1 MEIWSLMKV
10 LEDRVDDMFGDRL
23 VCLGL
28 QGSYARGEATE
39 ESDFD
44 AVLILDTVTMSDI
57 QSYREILRWLPHRDK
72 VCGFVSGRDE
82 LVNWDRA
89 GLIQFCMDTK
99 VIRGS
104 VDFARKLIRPE
115 DIRRAVHV
123 GACNLYHGAMYA
135 AMHQRS
141 MGSLAELYKMLFFVM
156 RSYLYAQNGLYIN
169 SQREIAECLTGLPRR
184 VMNDANA
191 YKNGEETDDF
201 DTLIERLLLLSSDLI
216 RKFGGT
222 E

>member
-89 GLIQFCMDTK
+89 DLIQFCMDTK

-104 VDFARKLIRPE
+104 VDFARKLIQPE

-123 GACNLYHGAMYA
+123 GACNLYHGAMHA

-141 MGSLAELYKMLFFVM
+141 MGSLAELYKALFFVM
-156 RSYLYAQNGLYIN
+156 RSHLYAQNGLYIN
-169 SQREIAECLTGLPRR
+169 SHREIAECLTGLQRQA
-184 VMNDANA
+184 MNDANA
-191 YKNGEETDDF
+191 YKNGVETDDF
-201 DTLIERLLLLSSDLI
+201 DTLVERLLLLSSDLI
-216 RKFGGT
+216 CKYGGA